1 MLSLCHTAF
10 VNRPY
15 LPAEIRRAEAVA
27 TVIDLAASHD
37 PAMLTTGQ
45 IATAMGVSQGALFRH
60 FPDKM
65 AIWTAVLEATR
76 AELNHRF
83 DMLAA
88 GPPLARLEA
97 MLNAHVDFIM
107 ARPGVPRILFGELQ
121 RPGVTPGKAIVC
133 KLMAEY
139 RARVASELAQAAES
153 GEIGPGS
160 DVEAATIM
168 FLSLVQGMVMQ
179 GLAADDLT
187 TLPAQARRLFGLFRQ
202 SLGGPQ

>member
-1 MLSLCHTAF
+1 M
-10 VNRPY
+10 
-15 LPAEIRRAEAVA
+15 
-27 TVIDLAASHD
+27 
-37 PAMLTTGQ
+37 
-45 IATAMGVSQGALFRH
+45 
-60 FPDKM
+60 
-65 AIWTAVLEATR
+65 LEATR

-88 GPPLARLEA
+88 GPPLTRLEA
-97 MLNAHVDFIM
+97 MLSAHVDFIIT
-107 ARPGVPRILFGELQ
+107 RPGVPRILFGELQ

-139 RARVASELAQAAES
+139 RARVASELAQAGES